1 MLIGSYEHTFDTK
14 GRVFIP
20 AKWRESL
27 GDAVVAMLGILP
39 DNTLRCLFC
48 MSLTE
53 WDAFSAR
60 LSALPVTDMAG
71 QALRRRLYA
80 SAASCE
86 IDKQGR
92 ILLPRNLRETTGIG
106 ENAMLVG
113 VGNRFEIW
121 SPEQF
126 ERHNEA
132 IERDYGAFLTHLSEM
147 GI

>member
-1 MLIGSYEHTFDTK
+1 MLIGSFGHALDTK

-20 AKWRESL
+20 ARWRESL
-27 GDAVVAMLGILP
+27 GDAVIVMMGLLP
-39 DNTLRCLFC
+39 DTELRCLFC

-60 LSALPVTDMAG
+60 LSQLPVTDMAG
-71 QALRRRLYA
+71 QAVRRRLYA
-80 SAASCE
+80 SAAACE

-92 ILLPRNLRETTGIG
+92 ILLPQNLRDITGIKKD
-106 ENAMLVG
+106 ATLIG

-121 SPEQF
+121 DPEQLD
-126 ERHNEA
+126 RHNAA
-132 IERDYGAFLTHLSEM
+132 IDRDYGAVLTHLSEL

>member
-1 MLIGSYEHTFDTK
+1 MLIGSYDHAFDTK

-27 GDAVVAMLGILP
+27 GDAVVVMIGLLP
-39 DNTLRCLFC
+39 DNELHCLFC

-53 WDAFSAR
+53 WDQFSAR
-60 LSALPVTDMAG
+60 LSQLPVTDMAG

-92 ILLPRNLRETTGIG
+92 ILLPRPLRELAGIG
-106 ENAMLVG
+106 EDAMLVG

-121 SPEQF
+121 SPEQL
-126 ERHNEA
+126 ERHNAA
-132 IERDYGAFLTHLSEM
+132 IERDYGAVLSHLSEM